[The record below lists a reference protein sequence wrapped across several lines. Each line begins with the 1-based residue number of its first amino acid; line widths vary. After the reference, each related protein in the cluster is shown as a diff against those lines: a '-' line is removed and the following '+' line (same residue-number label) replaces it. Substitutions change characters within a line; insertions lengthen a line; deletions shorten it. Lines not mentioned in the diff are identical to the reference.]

1 MKIPRV
7 LMLVAVLS
15 LVAACSGDGNDSNG
29 SEESQTTVAAAEDA
43 DITIQDFS
51 FGQALSVP
59 VGTTVTVTNEDA
71 VSHTWTADDDTF
83 DSGALATDDSF
94 DFTFDEAGEYT
105 FVCEFH
111 PNMTG
116 SITVEG

>member
-1 MKIPRV
+1 MKAIRFV
-7 LMLVAVLS
+7 TIVAL
-15 LVAACSGDGNDSNG
+15 LGLLAACSGNGDDSNG
-29 SEESQTTVAAAEDA
+29 SEESQTTVAAAEEA
-43 DITIQDFS
+43 VITIEDFS

-59 VGTTVTVTNEDA
+59 VGTTVTVTNEDN
-71 VSHTWTADDDTF
+71 VSHTWTSDDDVF
-83 DSGALATDDSF
+83 DSGALANGEAF
-94 DFTFDEAGEYT
+94 DFTFDESGEYT